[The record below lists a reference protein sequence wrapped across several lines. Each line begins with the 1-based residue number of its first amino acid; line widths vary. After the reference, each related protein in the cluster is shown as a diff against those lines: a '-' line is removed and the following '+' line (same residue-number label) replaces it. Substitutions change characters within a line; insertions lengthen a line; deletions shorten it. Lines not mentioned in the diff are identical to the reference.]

1 MEVDTLANS
10 GSTVLAVPVE
20 PLTAEKREPY
30 SAQLNPAM
38 CTDSMKELIGI
49 VVKKEQTTESAL
61 IRHAVSLF
69 LRDYFSVSGITP
81 ETAGKDEQ

>member
-1 MEVDTLANS
+1 MEADTLANS

-30 SAQLNPAM
+30 TAQLNPAM
-38 CTDSMKELIGI
+38 CTDSMKSLIGI

-69 LRDYFSVSGITP
+69 LRSYFSVSGDMP
-81 ETAGKDEQ
+81 ETEGGDAQ